1 MPKKETEFPAT
12 VALRLDAETRKKLEA
27 MAKAEL
33 RSMGAMGRIIL
44 MEGMAAREGRGQV
57 KEGKKKGSR

>member
-1 MPKKETEFPAT
+1 MPKKEIEFPEI

-33 RSMGAMGRIIL
+33 RSIGAMGRIVL
-44 MEGMAAREGRGQV
+44 MEGIAARAA
-57 KEGKKKGSR
+57 KKGRKKVT